1 MNMQK
6 ILPRIRLVFGILW
19 ASLLLGGLFWISS
32 YLLKY
37 GWEETK
43 LTAKTLL
50 AAKGDL
56 APFYYLLLFSI
67 RSFLFLPT
75 TILILLAGVIF
86 PPLSAF
92 LLAITGSTLSLSVV
106 YLLAQFFG
114 KEFIQSHENEWF
126 QRLDETL
133 SKRGFFATL
142 VLTLLPV
149 LPADSIAI
157 VAGVSRIS
165 FLDFFLGILIGSAP
179 GTVPLVL
186 LGNSFTHIASL
197 GIAIL
202 SFLFTLM
209 VTFWA
214 WKHPHFQVLF
224 RKRKK

>member
-1 MNMQK
+1 MQK